1 MWHWDGYNRVN
12 VALVRLR
19 AAAAAA
25 AAGRAG
31 TRAAQVPDEAAEAD
45 RLTMSPRRGQG
56 QYR

>member
-19 AAAAAA
+19 AAAAA
-25 AAGRAG
+25 GRAG
-31 TRAAQVPDEAAEAD
+31 ARAAQVPDEAAEAD